1 MYDAMQNQN
10 EYKEVNAMSITSRI
24 TTIIWLIVLLQ
35 IAVLV
40 VAWFQI
46 SELVKDSEV
55 TTIWTTK
62 MVLQYSAVVLTVLM
76 GLFLLYVV
84 RSNVSIPIKRL
95 YTMIVSGINN
105 DFQFAPSGTR
115 DDEIGAIT
123 SRVDE
128 LMAVIREKQTHLQ
141 NNAKDTSVI
150 LERLNSAFQVINSGS
165 EESAAAIQQIT
176 ATAQDITE
184 VMHKVASQAGDVLSI
199 CKETNLK
206 LSETE
211 THVKNGHDI
220 LSEAEKSLSRL
231 KENMDS
237 IEKVIDIIIAISDQ
251 TNLLALNAAIEA
263 ARAGEYGRGFA
274 VVADEIRRLAEQSQA
289 STMQIRDIISSVKVA
304 VDDMVDILNGTGD
317 DTVKGDT
324 VVEVFEIISQAID
337 DLVKRMSA
345 IVSASEEQTSGARQ
359 VSAALENVSAAT
371 QQVIAQNQQLVGSV
385 QSASEMIQSSI
396 ESNNTILDSY
406 LIASKN

>member
-1 MYDAMQNQN
+1 M
-10 EYKEVNAMSITSRI
+10 
-24 TTIIWLIVLLQ
+24 
-35 IAVLV
+35 
-40 VAWFQI
+40 
-46 SELVKDSEV
+46 
-55 TTIWTTK
+55 
-62 MVLQYSAVVLTVLM
+62 
-76 GLFLLYVV
+76 
-84 RSNVSIPIKRL
+84 
-95 YTMIVSGINN
+95 
-105 DFQFAPSGTR
+105 
-115 DDEIGAIT
+115 
-123 SRVDE
+123 
-128 LMAVIREKQTHLQ
+128 
-141 NNAKDTSVI
+141 
-150 LERLNSAFQVINSGS
+150 
-165 EESAAAIQQIT
+165 
-176 ATAQDITE
+176 
-184 VMHKVASQAGDVLSI
+184 SI

>member
-1 MYDAMQNQN
+1 MQNQN

>member
-1 MYDAMQNQN
+1 
-10 EYKEVNAMSITSRI
+10 
-24 TTIIWLIVLLQ
+24 
-35 IAVLV
+35 
-40 VAWFQI
+40 
-46 SELVKDSEV
+46 
-55 TTIWTTK
+55 
-62 MVLQYSAVVLTVLM
+62 
-76 GLFLLYVV
+76 
-84 RSNVSIPIKRL
+84 
-95 YTMIVSGINN
+95 
-105 DFQFAPSGTR
+105 
-115 DDEIGAIT
+115 
-123 SRVDE
+123 
-128 LMAVIREKQTHLQ
+128 
-141 NNAKDTSVI
+141 
-150 LERLNSAFQVINSGS
+150 
-165 EESAAAIQQIT
+165 
-176 ATAQDITE
+176 
-184 VMHKVASQAGDVLSI
+184 
-199 CKETNLK
+199 
-206 LSETE
+206 
-211 THVKNGHDI
+211 
-220 LSEAEKSLSRL
+220 
-231 KENMDS
+231 MDS

-385 QSASEMIQSSI
+385 QTASEMIQSSI